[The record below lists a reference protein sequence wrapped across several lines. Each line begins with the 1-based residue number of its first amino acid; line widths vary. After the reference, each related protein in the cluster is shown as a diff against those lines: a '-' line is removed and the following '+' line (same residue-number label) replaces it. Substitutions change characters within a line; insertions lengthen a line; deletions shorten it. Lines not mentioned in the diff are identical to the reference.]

1 LGVISVLEKPGIGT
15 DTVTGASVGW
25 DLARPRLK
33 RLAGESSAYLDEGE
47 TLVSPVA
54 ICTRGGRAALLAGLG
69 VFALAVAVLEVIGN
83 RIGESGPVT
92 GAFIAVGAL
101 ALVLVLL
108 GWVVA
113 HKHAVVLTDRRL
125 LVFRWSGVF
134 MGHIRDVFIAMP
146 RGDVSTGFKSR
157 LGWAGLSVE
166 FAPSTGM
173 APIRLDFW
181 SVDGQIAGG
190 IHHALASAA
199 ARAQGITG

>member
-1 LGVISVLEKPGIGT
+1 
-15 DTVTGASVGW
+15 
-25 DLARPRLK
+25 
-33 RLAGESSAYLDEGE
+33 
-47 TLVSPVA
+47 
-54 ICTRGGRAALLAGLG
+54 
-69 VFALAVAVLEVIGN
+69 
-83 RIGESGPVT
+83 
-92 GAFIAVGAL
+92 
-101 ALVLVLL
+101 
-108 GWVVA
+108 
-113 HKHAVVLTDRRL
+113 VVLTDRRL

-199 ARAQGITG
+199 ALAQGITG